1 MRLRTEGMHWR
12 GILSPCLGLGLCP
25 VPGKDSTG
33 AGTGG
38 GVHISQLLLLL

>member
-25 VPGKDSTG
+25 APGKDRTG
-33 AGTGG
+33 AGAGG
-38 GVHISQLLLLL
+38 GGHISQLLLLL